1 MFPFW
6 LLEFLASLVV
16 VIGALAVLLLLLTGL
31 VFVCVG
37 IVSQGELLVE
47 FQRFVLY
54 RRKELFERKKKME
67 E

>member
-1 MFPFW
+1 MLPFW

-16 VIGALAVLLLLLTGL
+16 VLGVLAVLLLLLSSL

-47 FQRFVLY
+47 FQRFVFW
-54 RRKELFERKKKME
+54 RKKELFKRKKKME
-67 E
+67 K